1 MPKLKS
7 TLFCPKPPSHPKY
20 WLRSFSSPCQILSEV
35 SIFDIRYRR
44 QDGGSP
50 YRRVATCCDR
60 IGGRSKLR
68 PSLGGGREADGPRIF
83 VPPLPIE
90 KRCKNGSRPLGR
102 NHRFH
107 WGIRL
112 LMVGPRGF
120 EPLTFCTPS
129 KRATRLRYGPKTASS
144 ISQSSDEV
152 KWGSRSFVLGQRS
165 LSPENRG
172 RACGKPCKH
181 GLLLEYG
188 SRSGVLKKVHFC
200 LSPLPRAPPDR
211 AVECGKPLAKE
222 GRRGGKGRVSEKV
235 AAQHPRCANQLNV
248 LHLQL
253 SAYVYAL

>member
-1 MPKLKS
+1 MAALHTGGSQLVATESAVAVNCDPPWVAVARRTALVSLSPTFLLKS
-7 TLFCPKPPSHPKY
+7 DVKT
-20 WLRSFSSPCQILSEV
+20 
-35 SIFDIRYRR
+35 
-44 QDGGSP
+44 
-50 YRRVATCCDR
+50 
-60 IGGRSKLR
+60 
-68 PSLGGGREADGPRIF
+68 
-83 VPPLPIE
+83 
-90 KRCKNGSRPLGR
+90 CKNGSRPLGR

-129 KRATRLRYGPKTASS
+129 KRATRLRYGPKTESS

-188 SRSGVLKKVHFC
+188 SRSGILKKVHFC
-200 LSPLPRAPPDR
+200 PSPLPRAPPDR

-222 GRRGGKGRVSEKV
+222 GRRGGKGRVSE
-235 AAQHPRCANQLNV
+235 C
-248 LHLQL
+248 HLRN
-253 SAYVYAL
+253 